1 MIGNAL
7 LQVATRDA
15 DLVVNG
21 EALDALFD
29 VFADGDEAETA
40 AKNIQLLPAL
50 KALQPVFKA
59 KVPDTVLFLRL
70 TDGAAYQRWFDTIV
84 FLFNTYSD
92 TLTCISFQTDNQ
104 EDRHSFWFFLN
115 SFITISCLFLLDS
128 QRGKRQVQPSAALRA
143 RQHQSKPAKI
153 HRLSG
158 EGGEKMRTCR
168 ASRYDHSDLVW
179 TDMQAGI

>member
-59 KVPDTVLFLRL
+59 KVP
-70 TDGAAYQRWFDTIV
+70 GII
-84 FLFNTYSD
+84 LFNFN
-92 TLTCISFQTDNQ
+92 TLCPNTFS
-104 EDRHSFWFFLN
+104 E
-115 SFITISCLFLLDS
+115 LLLW
-128 QRGKRQVQPSAALRA
+128 PSNC
-143 RQHQSKPAKI
+143 S
-153 HRLSG
+153 
-158 EGGEKMRTCR
+158 T
-168 ASRYDHSDLVW
+168 
-179 TDMQAGI
+179 

>member
-59 KVPDTVLFLRL
+59 KVPETCFLKLETLLFLRL
-70 TDGAAYQRWFDTIV
+70 TDGVAHQRLFATI
-84 FLFNTYSD
+84 FSFFNTYSD
-92 TLTCISFQTDNQ
+92 TSTCISSQTDNK
-104 EDRHSFWFFLN
+104 EDRHSFQLHNN
-115 SFITISCLFLLDS
+115 SLSFSS
-128 QRGKRQVQPSAALRA
+128 RSAKREEAGTARSSSACSTT
-143 RQHQSKPAKI
+143 SK
-153 HRLSG
+153 L
-158 EGGEKMRTCR
+158 T
-168 ASRYDHSDLVW
+168 
-179 TDMQAGI
+179 

>member
-59 KVPDTVLFLRL
+59 KVLKMYILEYFSLGMNSNAKHLP
-70 TDGAAYQRWFDTIV
+70 GAFD
-84 FLFNTYSD
+84 L
-92 TLTCISFQTDNQ
+92 
-104 EDRHSFWFFLN
+104 EPFF
-115 SFITISCLFLLDS
+115 SVLLDS
-128 QRGKRQVQPSAALRA
+128 ERRKRKVQP
-143 RQHQSKPAKI
+143 PAVV
-153 HRLSG
+153 
-158 EGGEKMRTCR
+158 C
-168 ASRYDHSDLVW
+168 A
-179 TDMQAGI
+179 

>member
-50 KALQPVFKA
+50 QALQPVFKA
-59 KVPDTVLFLRL
+59 KVPERRYYTCPSTSNYQTFLFLPL
-70 TDGAAYQRWFDTIV
+70 GNGVA
-84 FLFNTYSD
+84 
-92 TLTCISFQTDNQ
+92 
-104 EDRHSFWFFLN
+104 
-115 SFITISCLFLLDS
+115 
-128 QRGKRQVQPSAALRA
+128 
-143 RQHQSKPAKI
+143 
-153 HRLSG
+153 
-158 EGGEKMRTCR
+158 
-168 ASRYDHSDLVW
+168 
-179 TDMQAGI
+179 

>member
-59 KVPDTVLFLRL
+59 KVPETCFLKLEALLFLRL
-70 TDGAAYQRWFDTIV
+70 TDGVAHQRLFDTI
-84 FLFNTYSD
+84 F
-92 TLTCISFQTDNQ
+92 SFSIHIPTPQLAYRLKPITKRTDIL
-104 EDRHSFWFFLN
+104 S
-115 SFITISCLFLLDS
+115 SFITIPCLFPLDP
-128 QRGKRQVQPSAALRA
+128 QRGKRQVQPAAALRA
-143 RQHQSKPAKI
+143 RQHQS
-153 HRLSG
+153 
-158 EGGEKMRTCR
+158 
-168 ASRYDHSDLVW
+168 
-179 TDMQAGI
+179 

>member
-59 KVPDTVLFLRL
+59 KVPDTVLFLRF

-92 TLTCISFQTDNQ
+92 TLTCISFQTD
-104 EDRHSFWFFLN
+104 RHSF
-115 SFITISCLFLLDS
+115 
-128 QRGKRQVQPSAALRA
+128 
-143 RQHQSKPAKI
+143 
-153 HRLSG
+153 
-158 EGGEKMRTCR
+158 
-168 ASRYDHSDLVW
+168 
-179 TDMQAGI
+179 